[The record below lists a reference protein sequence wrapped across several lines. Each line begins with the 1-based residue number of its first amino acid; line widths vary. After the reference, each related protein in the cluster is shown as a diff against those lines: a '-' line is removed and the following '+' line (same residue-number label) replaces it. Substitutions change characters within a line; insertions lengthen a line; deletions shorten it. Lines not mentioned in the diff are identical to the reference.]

1 MQTFKNTVMRAMI
14 GRKNS
19 GGSLLG
25 EGALLASK
33 VRDRLAKAIQAIG
46 VLCARYLRPHLLI
59 VSCHCVYSSLH

>member
-46 VLCARYLRPHLLI
+46 VLCARYLRPLCRI
-59 VSCHCVYSSLH
+59 DPGQCV